1 MKKILLSI
9 LLLLNLS
16 LPVIA
21 FASAIDTPNYQ
32 IAQLKL
38 DSNLKP
44 GNSPDVIIEGG
55 NVADYGNYFL
65 QLIAGSLIYLAAPV
79 AIIIIAVA
87 GLLAVISSGDSG
99 MVEKAKGTLKWAVV
113 GLVIII
119 FSWIIISAIIS
130 LVFNS
135 TPSDQTTTG
144 DQTTEQS
151 QQPGGQSEGGATDDD
166 SFSTPE

>member
-1 MKKILLSI
+1 MKKFLLSI

-16 LPVIA
+16 LPAIA
-21 FASAIDTPNYQ
+21 LASDIQNYQ
-32 IAQLKL
+32 VAQLSL
-38 DSNLKP
+38 DTNFKP
-44 GNSPDVIIEGG
+44 ANSPNVVIEGG
-55 NVADYGNYFL
+55 NEADYGNYFL

-87 GLLAVISSGDSG
+87 GLMAVISSGDSG

-119 FSWIIISAIIS
+119 FSWIIISAVIS
-130 LVFNS
+130 LVFDS
-135 TPSDQTTTG
+135 TPNDQAAGG

-151 QQPGGQSEGGATDDD
+151 QQPGGQSDGGSTDDD
-166 SFSTPE
+166 PFDTPE